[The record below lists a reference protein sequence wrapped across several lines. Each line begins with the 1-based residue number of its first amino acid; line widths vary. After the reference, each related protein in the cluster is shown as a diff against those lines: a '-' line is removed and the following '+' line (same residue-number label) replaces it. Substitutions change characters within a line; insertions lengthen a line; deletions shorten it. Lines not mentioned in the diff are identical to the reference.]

1 MDQQIGTVRV
11 VEQAMDVL
19 FAIARQEQTQGVRGF
34 AEQLDISKTTLQRIL
49 GSLQRSG
56 LITWNP
62 ATNAYTLT
70 SKSLFLAASYQRE
83 QDLVGI
89 LRPSMEAIRTS
100 SGETVTL
107 SIAVDGYRVTIF
119 QLESPHDLRLTT
131 QLGKA
136 YPIVLGAT
144 GRVLLAQM
152 TAQARQE
159 TLAQYGDLVEL
170 GGGEERTVDHALLE
184 RGIEEA
190 REKGYAESHG
200 EWSDGGYG
208 QSVPILTGNGQSAA
222 LSVYGV
228 EGRSTPERRESVIA
242 QLLEVSRSLSL
253 TEHSTESEASR

>member
-62 ATNAYTLT
+62 AINAYTLT

-89 LRPSMEAIRTS
+89 LRPSMEAIRAAS
-100 SGETVTL
+100 RETVTL

-119 QLESPHDLRLTT
+119 QLESPNDLRLTT
-131 QLGKA
+131 QLGKG

-152 TAQARQE
+152 TEQARQA
-159 TLAQYGDLVEL
+159 TIAQYGSRIEL
-170 GGGEERTVDHALLE
+170 GGDERTIDTAALE
-184 RGIEEA
+184 RAVEES
-190 REKGYAESHG
+190 RVKGYAESYG

-208 QSVPILTGNGQSAA
+208 QSVPILTGSGQSAA

-228 EGRSTPERRESVIA
+228 ESRSTPERRAAVIA

-253 TEHSTESEASR
+253 SDHSTESEAS